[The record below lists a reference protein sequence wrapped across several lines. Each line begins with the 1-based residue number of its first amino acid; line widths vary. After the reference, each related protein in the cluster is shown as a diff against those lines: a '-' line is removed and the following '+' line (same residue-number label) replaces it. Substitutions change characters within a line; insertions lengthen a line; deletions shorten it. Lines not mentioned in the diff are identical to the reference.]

1 MKQVLHNGFRR
12 WLSVSFVFFFSLGM
26 LLAQGVS
33 TSEIR
38 GKVYDDEGIEL
49 IGANVMAI
57 HQPSGTTYGT
67 STDVSGRYRLP
78 NVRVGGPYEITV
90 SYTGYEEKTRSGIQL
105 NLGEPFTI
113 NFKLGEA
120 SFELQSIEVVA
131 KRGSSG
137 ENAGAGTSI
146 GNEAIEAMPTLNRD
160 LNDFTRLTP
169 QATESFGGGFSI
181 AGTNNRYNAIYFD
194 GAVNNDVF
202 GLAANGTNGGQTG
215 IAPISIDAIDQMQV
229 VISPYDVSY
238 GGFAGGGINAVTKSG
253 TNTFKGGAY
262 YYLQNE
268 SLAGK
273 TNKKQVERSGE
284 GATASKLDE
293 FSNRLI
299 GVNLGGPIIKDKLFF
314 FVNAEIQNEESPRPF
329 QLGEYLG
336 NSSASDLDLLRST
349 LIDQYGY
356 DPGPYGNKTN
366 TLDAVRLFAKVNW
379 NINNNHDLM
388 LRHNYVRGEENSV
401 NASGRRSINYLNNG
415 IFFPTTTNSTALE
428 LNSRLGLGASNN
440 LIIGYTTVR
449 DDRDPIGQNFPA
461 VTIDDG
467 NDSEIQ
473 FGSEPFSTANQLD
486 QDVLTLTNNFKLY
499 RGDHTI
505 TIGTHNEY
513 INFYNLFIRQN
524 FGSYNFNSLD
534 DFLNDERSTF
544 YTRSYSLVDDV
555 IGDGSAAAAEFSSL
569 QLGFYIQDD
578 WEVSKKFSFTY
589 GLRLDIPMILD
600 DPAIDTSFNSQ
611 TIPAIEGAGY
621 DLKGARGGA
630 APDGQLMWSPRIG
643 FNWDINGDRR
653 NVIRGGAGVF
663 TSRIPFVWPGGMYT
677 NNGVTVGGFNSN
689 QLDENPRFL
698 DIEEQYEQINTEI
711 EVPSGQVDLFTED
724 FKFPQIF
731 RANLA
736 LDKDWGNGWFTTVEA
751 IYSKTIN
758 NVFYQNV
765 NSDPTVDYRWTNGPN
780 NADDRPVFTRSSIDD
795 RYSAIYLASNTSK
808 GYTYTTTAQVQKRF
822 AFGLNLMAAYT
833 YGDAYA
839 IFEGTSSQNSSQWR
853 GAFNTNGRNFA
864 PLGRSDF
871 SMGNRIIASADYG
884 INWNGSDKYR
894 TSVSI
899 FYNGQSGMPF
909 SYVYGTGE
917 VDGRNINQ
925 ETGSTSRTRSLIYIP
940 EFDSDI
946 VLVEKN
952 GVSPEEQ
959 WASLNRYIEQ
969 DDYLRENRGSY
980 AEKNG
985 SRSPFTH
992 VIDLKFT
999 QNFAVDAGGREHRFQ
1014 FTFDVFN
1021 VANLI
1026 NSEWGVIYGNPFDF
1040 NIINYEGQEEN
1051 GTTPQFSFTE
1061 PTVGKE
1067 SYNIANV
1074 LSRWRGR
1081 IGVRYIFN

>member
-1 MKQVLHNGFRR
+1 MKTLLHNCLHLLLG
-12 WLSVSFVFFFSLGM
+12 VGFSLF
-26 LLAQGVS
+26 LLVGSAMAQGVS
-33 TSEIR
+33 TSEIK
-38 GKVYDDEGIEL
+38 GTVYDDEGMEL
-49 IGANVMAI
+49 IGATVVAT
-57 HQPSGTTYGT
+57 HLPSGTTYGT
-67 STDVSGRYRLP
+67 STDASGRYRLP
-78 NVRVGGPYEITV
+78 NVRVGGPYEIKA

-131 KRGSSG
+131 QRGSSG

-146 GNEAIEAMPTLNRD
+146 DNEAIESMPTLNRD

-169 QATESFGGGFSI
+169 QAQESFGGGFSI

-215 IAPISIDAIDQMQV
+215 VAPISIDAIDQIQV
-229 VISPYDVSY
+229 VVSPYDVNY

-253 TNTFKGGAY
+253 TNQFKGGAY
-262 YYLQNE
+262 YYMQNE

-273 TNKKQVERSGE
+273 TNAKLTERSGAE
-284 GATASKLDE
+284 ATKLDE

-299 GVNLGGPIIKDKLFF
+299 GLNLGGPIIKDKLFF

-329 QLGEYLG
+329 EFGDYVGE
-336 NSSASDLDLLRST
+336 SSQADLDGLRNT

-379 NINNNHDLM
+379 NINNNNDLM

-401 NASGRRSINYLNNG
+401 NGSGQRSINYLNNG

-428 LNSRLGLGASNN
+428 LNTRLGLGASNN
-440 LIIGYTTVR
+440 LIIGYTSVR
-449 DDRDPIGQNFPA
+449 DDRDPIGANFPYL
-461 VTIDDG
+461 TIDDG
-467 NDSEIQ
+467 NGAEIEL
-473 FGSEPFSTANQLD
+473 GSEQFSTANQLD

-505 TIGTHNEY
+505 TLGTHNEY
-513 INFYNLFIRQN
+513 ISFYNLFIRQN
-524 FGSYNFNSLD
+524 FGSYQFNSLD

-555 IGDGSAAAAEFSSL
+555 IGDGSAAAAEFSAL
-569 QLGFYIQDD
+569 QLGFYAQDD
-578 WEVSKKFSFTY
+578 WQVNNNFSLTF
-589 GLRLDIPMILD
+589 GLRLDVPMILT
-600 DPAIDTSFNSQ
+600 DPDIHPTFNEE
-611 TIPAIEGAGY
+611 TLPAVEAAGY
-621 DLKGARGGA
+621 DLNGAQGGA
-630 APDGQLMWSPRIG
+630 APDGQLMWSPRVG

-653 NVIRGGAGVF
+653 NVLRGGAGIF
-663 TSRIPFVWPGGMYT
+663 TSRVPFVWPGGMFT

-698 DIEEQYEQINTEI
+698 DIEEQYEEINTEI
-711 EVPSGQVDLFTED
+711 AVPSGQVDLFAAD

-736 LDKDWGNGWFTTVEA
+736 LDRDWGNGWFTTLEG

-765 NSDPTVDYRWTNGPN
+765 NSDPEVAYNWTNGAN
-780 NADDRPVFTRSSIDD
+780 NTDDRPVYNRNSIDD
-795 RYSAIYLASNTSK
+795 RYSAIYLASNTNE
-808 GYTYTTTAQVQKRF
+808 GYTYNVTAQVQKRF
-822 AFGLNLMAAYT
+822 AFGLNMMAAYT
-833 YGDAYA
+833 YGDAFA
-839 IFEGTSSQNSSQWR
+839 IFEGSSSQNSSQWR
-853 GAFNTNGRNFA
+853 GAFNTDGRNFA

-871 SMGNRIIASADYG
+871 SMGSRIIASADYG
-884 INWNGSDKYR
+884 VNWGGTDKYR

-899 FYNGQSGMPF
+899 FYNGQSGSPF
-909 SYVYGTGE
+909 SYVYGRGAA
-917 VDGRNINQ
+917 DGRNINQ

-940 EFDSDI
+940 ESQNDI
-946 VLVEKN
+946 VLVEKD
-952 GVSPEEQ
+952 GVSPEDQ
-959 WASLNRYIEQ
+959 WAALNNFIEQ
-969 DDYLRENRGSY
+969 DDYLSENRGSY

-999 QNFAVDAGGREHRFQ
+999 QNFAVEAGGREHRLQ

-1026 NSEWGVIYGNPFDF
+1026 NSDWGVIYGNPFDF
-1040 NIINYEGQEEN
+1040 NLINYEGQAPD
-1051 GTTPQFSFTE
+1051 GTTPEFSFTE
-1061 PTVGKE
+1061 PNTGNDV
-1067 SYNIANV
+1067 YNIANV

-1081 IGVRYIFN
+1081 IGIRYMFN

>member
-1 MKQVLHNGFRR
+1 MKHVLHNRFHR
-12 WLSVSFVFFFSLGM
+12 WIGVGFVFIFSLGT

-38 GKVYDDEGIEL
+38 GKVLDDEGIEL
-49 IGANVMAI
+49 IGATVVAT
-57 HQPSGTTYGT
+57 HLPSGTSYGT
-67 STDVSGRYRLP
+67 STDASGRYRLP
-78 NVRVGGPYEITV
+78 NVRVGGPYEIRS

-120 SFELQSIEVVA
+120 SFELESIEVVA

-137 ENAGAGTSI
+137 ENAGTGTSI

-215 IAPISIDAIDQMQV
+215 IAPISIDAIDQIQV

-253 TNTFKGGAY
+253 TNKFKGGAY

-273 TNKKQVERSGE
+273 TNAIQTGRSGDDP
-284 GATASKLDE
+284 SKLDE

-299 GVNLGGPIIKDKLFF
+299 GVNLAGPIIKDKLFF

-329 QLGEYLG
+329 EIGEYLG
-336 NSSASDLDLLRST
+336 ESDASDLDLLRST
-349 LIDQYGY
+349 LIDRYGY

-379 NINNNHDLM
+379 QINNNHDLM
-388 LRHNYVRGEENSV
+388 IRHNYVRGEENSV
-401 NASGRRSINYLNNG
+401 NASGRRTINYLNNG
-415 IFFPTTTNSTALE
+415 IFFPTTTNSTAFE

-449 DDRDPIGQNFPA
+449 DDRDPIGQNFPYLA
-461 VTIDDG
+461 IDDG
-467 NDSEIQ
+467 NDSQIRL
-473 FGSEPFSTANQLD
+473 GSEQFSTANQLD

-505 TIGTHNEY
+505 TVGTHNEY
-513 INFYNLFIRQN
+513 MSFYNLFIRQN
-524 FGSYNFNSLD
+524 FGSYRFNSLS
-534 DFLNDERSTF
+534 DFLNDERSAF

-555 IGDGSAAAAEFSSL
+555 IGDGSAAAAEFSAL
-569 QLGFYIQDD
+569 QLGFYAQDD
-578 WEVSKKFSFTY
+578 WQVNNNFSFTY
-589 GLRLDIPMILD
+589 GLRLDIPFLLD
-600 DPAIDTSFNSQ
+600 DPNIHPTFNDE
-611 TIPAIEGAGY
+611 TLPAIQAAGY
-621 DLKGARGGA
+621 DLKGARGGSS
-630 APDGQLMWSPRIG
+630 PEGQLMWSPRIG
-643 FNWDINGDRR
+643 FNWDINGDRK
-653 NVIRGGAGVF
+653 NVLRGGAGIF
-663 TSRIPFVWPGGMYT
+663 TSRIPFVWPGAMFA

-711 EVPSGQVDLFTED
+711 DVPSGQVDLFSED
-724 FKFPQIF
+724 FKYPQIF

-736 LDKDWGNGWFTTVEA
+736 LDKDWGNGWFTTFEA

-758 NVFYQNV
+758 NVLYQNI
-765 NSDPTVDYRWTNGPN
+765 NSDPTVDYRWDNGPN
-780 NADDRPVFTRSSIDD
+780 SADNRPVFTRSSIDN
-795 RYSAIYLASNTSK
+795 RYSAIYLASNTNK
-808 GYTYTTTAQVQKRF
+808 GYTYNATAQVQKRY

-853 GAFNTNGRNFA
+853 GAFNTDGRNFA
-864 PLGRSDF
+864 PMGRSDF
-871 SMGNRIIASADYG
+871 SMGSRIIASVDYG
-884 INWNGSDKYR
+884 VNWGGSDKYR
-894 TSVSI
+894 TSVSV

-909 SYVYGTGE
+909 SYVYGIGG
-917 VDGRNINQ
+917 DRDFDARNINQ
-925 ETGSTSRTRSLIYIP
+925 ETGSTGETRSLIYIP
-940 EFDSDI
+940 EFESDI
-946 VLVEKN
+946 VLTEKN
-952 GVSPEEQ
+952 GVSPEDQ

-985 SRSPFTH
+985 ARSPFTH

-999 QNFAVDAGGREHRFQ
+999 QNFAVEAGGREHRFQ

-1026 NSEWGVIYGNPFDF
+1026 NDEWGVIYSNPFDF
-1040 NIINYEGQEEN
+1040 NIINYEGQDEE
-1051 GTTPQFSFTE
+1051 TPEFSFTE
-1061 PTVGKE
+1061 PTTGNE
-1067 SYNIANV
+1067 SYSIANV

-1081 IGVRYIFN
+1081 IGVRYMFN

>member
-1 MKQVLHNGFRR
+1 
-12 WLSVSFVFFFSLGM
+12 
-26 LLAQGVS
+26 
-33 TSEIR
+33 
-38 GKVYDDEGIEL
+38 
-49 IGANVMAI
+49 
-57 HQPSGTTYGT
+57 
-67 STDVSGRYRLP
+67 
-78 NVRVGGPYEITV
+78 
-90 SYTGYEEKTRSGIQL
+90 
-105 NLGEPFTI
+105 
-113 NFKLGEA
+113 LGEA

-524 FGSYNFNSLD
+524 C
-534 DFLNDERSTF
+534 R
-544 YTRSYSLVDDV
+544 
-555 IGDGSAAAAEFSSL
+555 
-569 QLGFYIQDD
+569 
-578 WEVSKKFSFTY
+578 
-589 GLRLDIPMILD
+589 P
-600 DPAIDTSFNSQ
+600 
-611 TIPAIEGAGY
+611 
-621 DLKGARGGA
+621 
-630 APDGQLMWSPRIG
+630 PR
-643 FNWDINGDRR
+643 
-653 NVIRGGAGVF
+653 
-663 TSRIPFVWPGGMYT
+663 
-677 NNGVTVGGFNSN
+677 
-689 QLDENPRFL
+689 
-698 DIEEQYEQINTEI
+698 
-711 EVPSGQVDLFTED
+711 
-724 FKFPQIF
+724 
-731 RANLA
+731 
-736 LDKDWGNGWFTTVEA
+736 
-751 IYSKTIN
+751 
-758 NVFYQNV
+758 
-765 NSDPTVDYRWTNGPN
+765 
-780 NADDRPVFTRSSIDD
+780 
-795 RYSAIYLASNTSK
+795 
-808 GYTYTTTAQVQKRF
+808 
-822 AFGLNLMAAYT
+822 
-833 YGDAYA
+833 
-839 IFEGTSSQNSSQWR
+839 
-853 GAFNTNGRNFA
+853 
-864 PLGRSDF
+864 
-871 SMGNRIIASADYG
+871 
-884 INWNGSDKYR
+884 
-894 TSVSI
+894 
-899 FYNGQSGMPF
+899 
-909 SYVYGTGE
+909 
-917 VDGRNINQ
+917 
-925 ETGSTSRTRSLIYIP
+925 P
-940 EFDSDI
+940 E
-946 VLVEKN
+946 
-952 GVSPEEQ
+952 
-959 WASLNRYIEQ
+959 
-969 DDYLRENRGSY
+969 
-980 AEKNG
+980 
-985 SRSPFTH
+985 
-992 VIDLKFT
+992 
-999 QNFAVDAGGREHRFQ
+999 
-1014 FTFDVFN
+1014 
-1021 VANLI
+1021 
-1026 NSEWGVIYGNPFDF
+1026 
-1040 NIINYEGQEEN
+1040 
-1051 GTTPQFSFTE
+1051 
-1061 PTVGKE
+1061 
-1067 SYNIANV
+1067 
-1074 LSRWRGR
+1074 
-1081 IGVRYIFN
+1081 